1 MPAASTLARA
11 SARLAPA
18 PPRARARLAVRASKD
33 SSKGSGQRSGIHD
46 PAGPAGSW
54 GRGEATGHKHG
65 AAEGDKNAVARGKLE
80 GQERRSGPRAA
91 GRAHGLDRER
101 AARHEFGEME
111 AERAAERAPAAEG
124 VPVGAPGSEGSSA
137 AGAEASD
144 ADTGEHPH
152 LSAVE
157 RLWLKGKGALWTYTA
172 SGVEPL

>member
-1 MPAASTLARA
+1 MPAAATHARA

-33 SSKGSGQRSGIHD
+33 SSKGAGQRSGIHD

-65 AAEGDKNAVARGKLE
+65 AAEDVKNAAARAKLS
-80 GQERRSGPRAA
+80 GQERRSSGARAA

-111 AERAAERAPAAEG
+111 AERAAERAPAAEEN
-124 VPVGAPGSEGSSA
+124 VEV
-137 AGAEASD
+137 EASD
-144 ADTGEHPH
+144 ADAEH

-157 RLWLKGKGALWTYTA
+157 RLWLKGKEALWSYTA